1 MLLFPQ
7 LLTSTVLVPYHPLE
21 QFSDHVLIISGFLS
35 TSIVLRLLSFLY
47 RRAYAFY

>member
-21 QFSDHVLIISGFLS
+21 QFSDHVLIISFN
-35 TSIVLRLLSFLY
+35 LY
-47 RRAYAFY
+47 CSEVIEFSV